1 MARAERPLDVGD
13 GRLLEFAADLRRLR
27 VEVGSPAYRELG
39 RRAHYSATTLS
50 DAAGGRRLPSLSV
63 TLAYVTACEG
73 DTATWE
79 RRWHALAAELADG
92 TTSEQRDDGGDEQAP
107 YVGLA
112 GFQVEDAER
121 FFGRE
126 RLVTELVDQVTAR
139 RFVIVVG
146 PSGSGKSS
154 LLRAGLVHHAQV
166 NGVCGGGPVV
176 VMTPGPHPLEECAVH
191 LAALTDGCPSAL
203 HAALRTDP
211 RSLHRTTH
219 LALTK
224 TASPGEVLMVVDQF
238 EELFTVCRDPD
249 ERAQFLTQLR
259 AAAQAST
266 SRARIVLGLRADFY
280 AHCTHHPE
288 LVEALRDAQV
298 LVGPMDTDELRSAI
312 TQPAHDAGCRVETA
326 LVSRVIADATGQPG
340 VLPLVEHALLETWR
354 RRRGTTLTLAG
365 YDAAGGITQAI
376 ARTAE
381 TIYTTLPEDQQ
392 QWARQLF
399 LRLVVLGEGTEDTRR
414 RVHRDELDLTE
425 PGRTELL
432 TQLTDARLITLDRDG
447 VEIAH
452 EALIR
457 NWPRLHGWLTDD
469 RGGRRIHRHIT
480 EAAHTWHALQRDP
493 GALYRGSRLS
503 QADQWATATS
513 ESVLSARE
521 QEFLHA
527 SLTAH
532 ADEQADAQRRTRRLR
547 RLVALLAV
555 VAMLAVTATVLGIRA
570 QQAAINQAR
579 LATEQRTVAISQ
591 KVMSEAYTV
600 VDSDP
605 DLAMQLIAAAY
616 RLAPTPEN
624 RDNLLSVVA
633 INNEL
638 AIDAMHFVPESYFV
652 GVDVTPERVQITSP
666 RAVDPIVGMTL
677 INQPRNIHSITFSP
691 DNRMLAIAEDDTIHF
706 WDITDPR
713 SPPTR
718 LATLTEQLPAGGCGS
733 DCFTLAFSPDG
744 RLLATAG
751 NGRTTTLW
759 NFSDPRHPEKLATIA
774 TPGEQ
779 VATMTFSPDGHT
791 LATGSE
797 KHTTRLWDITD
808 PRKPTELSALD
819 KNTGYDRQA
828 YVNIAESTMYSP
840 DSSWLAFSPDGGVL
854 AAASSPGNT
863 DHEVRLWDITNTQH
877 PEELGTIRGHT
888 ETVISVA
895 FSHNGHTLA
904 TASWDH
910 TIRLWDITDPRKP
923 KNSANLH
930 TQKVP
935 GRLNETEGM
944 AYRLSFSPDNRG
956 IVATEHA
963 GYVMAWET
971 SAEHAVIV
979 ICDIISWEITRT
991 QWNHYF
997 PGIDYH
1003 PPCRGPERF
1012 KR

>member
-27 VEVGSPAYRELG
+27 VAVGSPAYRELG

-63 TLAYVTACEG
+63 TLAYVAACEG
-73 DTATWE
+73 DTAAWE
-79 RRWHALAAELADG
+79 QRWHALAAELADG
-92 TTSEQRDDGGDEQAP
+92 TAGEQRDDGGEEQAP

-126 RLVTELVDQVTAR
+126 GLVTELVDQVTAR
-139 RFVIVVG
+139 RFVVVVG

-176 VMTPGPHPLEECAVH
+176 VMTPGPHPLEECAIH
-191 LAALTDGCPSAL
+191 LAALTDGCPSAS

-211 RSLHRTTH
+211 RCLHRTTH
-219 LALTK
+219 LALVK
-224 TASPGEVLMVVDQF
+224 ASSPGEVLVVVDQF
-238 EELFTVCRDPD
+238 EEVFTVCRDPD

-259 AAAQAST
+259 TAAQASA
-266 SRARIVLGLRADFY
+266 SRIRIVLGLRADFY

-298 LVGPMDTDELRSAI
+298 LVGPMNTEELRSAI

-381 TIYTTLPEDQQ
+381 TIYTTLPENQRE
-392 QWARQLF
+392 WARQLF

-425 PGRTELL
+425 PTQAELL
-432 TQLTDARLITLDRDG
+432 KQLTDARLITLDRDG

-469 RGGRRIHRHIT
+469 RDGLRIHRQLS
-480 EAAHTWHALQRDP
+480 EATHTWHALQRDP

-513 ESVLSARE
+513 ESTLSARE
-521 QEFLHA
+521 REFLHA

-532 ADEQADAQRRTRRLR
+532 ADEQADVQRRTRRLR

-555 VAMLAVTATVLGIRA
+555 VAVLAVAATVVGIRA
-570 QQAAINQAR
+570 QQATANQAR

-591 KVMSEAYTV
+591 KVMSEAYAL

-605 DLAMQLIAAAY
+605 NLAMQLIAGAY

-624 RDNLLSVVA
+624 RDNLLRALA
-633 INNEL
+633 INNEFAL
-638 AIDAMHFVPESYFV
+638 DAARFAPDDRFV
-652 GVDVTPERVQITSP
+652 GVDVTPEKIRIITLP
-666 RAVDPIVGMTL
+666 GVDTNLGTTVVDK
-677 INQPRNIHSITFSP
+677 PRNINSITFSP
-691 DNRMLAIAEDDTIHF
+691 NGRVLAIAEDEMIHF
-706 WDITDPR
+706 WNIGDWR
-713 SPPTR
+713 SPPT
-718 LATLTEQLPAGGCGS
+718 LMTTLTQQLPAGGCGS

-744 RLLATAG
+744 RLLSTAG
-751 NGRTTTLW
+751 HGRTTTLW
-759 NFSDPRHPEKLATIA
+759 NFSDPSHLEKLATIA

-797 KHTTRLWDITD
+797 KHTTRLWDITA
-808 PRKPTELSALD
+808 PREPTELSVLD
-819 KNTGYDRQA
+819 ENTGYDRQA
-828 YVNIAESTMYSP
+828 YVNIAESTVYSP
-840 DSSWLAFSPDGGVL
+840 DSSWLAFSPDGDVL
-854 AAASSPGNT
+854 AAASSPENT

-877 PEELGTIRGHT
+877 PEELATVRGHT
-888 ETVISVA
+888 APVISVA

-910 TIRLWDITDPRKP
+910 TTRLWDITNPHKP
-923 KNSANLH
+923 EISANLH

-944 AYRLSFSPDNRG
+944 TYLVSFLPDDRDL
-956 IVATEHA
+956 VVTEHA
-963 GYVMAWET
+963 GYAMKWET
-971 SAEHAVIV
+971 SAENAIID
-979 ICDIISWEITRT
+979 ICHTSWEITRT

-997 PGIDYH
+997 PGIDYR
-1003 PPCRGPERF
+1003 PPCRGPDPF